1 MGQIMKKSYLLSFY
15 LLCISQLTACTSF
28 SSSTPDNALLSN
40 DEEYNYIDATDYSMG
55 NCGVNGISCSET
67 ALVNYTKTEADYR
80 VHTERTPRDHLYTK
94 AGVGNNLTATIRP
107 SVENDIVTESSNTKE
122 ELNFVTTSVEKT
134 EVKEA
139 TKEEY
144 IPVVDEGEFSK
155 TGALN
160 IETSITNT
168 EIVQEKASD
177 SETKTVSK
185 DDPVVLNNDT
195 PKTEDAGEVKTIIS
209 TNFVAETEEP
219 SKPVKA
225 ADLSEVTEN
234 TVAIADNINISKK
247 IITKTITEE
256 DGTIYELI
264 CQDADCTKIEQVK
277 QTIQGNEEQF
287 EIICEEDC
295 EEFMLADIDE
305 SIITSEFT
313 EESFDL
319 PTDLEEETPD
329 TEVEFEVVG
338 TDEDTQVLAELKVEE
353 TKVSDDT
360 VLTWEANE
368 GDNVRE
374 LLTKWSALSGWK
386 LLWNTNRNYTLSAG
400 VVFKG
405 KFADVSSALIRAFA
419 RARPAPIA
427 TYYKGNRVI
436 VVETMENEN
445 AY

>member
-15 LLCISQLTACTSF
+15 LLCISQLTACTSL
-28 SSSTPDNALLSN
+28 SSSTSDNELLSN
-40 DEEYNYIDATDYSMG
+40 NEEYIDATDYSMG
-55 NCGVNGISCSET
+55 NCGVNGISCSDT

-80 VHTERTPRDHLYTK
+80 AHTERTPRDHLYTK

-107 SVENDIVTESSNTKE
+107 SVENDIITETLEVQDKSNFETAFTEK
-122 ELNFVTTSVEKT
+122 VE
-134 EVKEA
+134 

-144 IPVVDEGEFSK
+144 IPVVDDGEFSK

-160 IETSITNT
+160 IETNTDNSNTSQIKTNNN
-168 EIVQEKASD
+168 KASD
-177 SETKTVSK
+177 LS
-185 DDPVVLNNDT
+185 D
-195 PKTEDAGEVKTIIS
+195 
-209 TNFVAETEEP
+209 VA
-219 SKPVKA
+219 
-225 ADLSEVTEN
+225 EN
-234 TVAIADNINISKK
+234 TVAIADNIDTSKK
-247 IITKTITEE
+247 VITKTITEE
-256 DGTIYELI
+256 DGTLYELV

-277 QTIQGNEEQF
+277 QTIQGNEEKF

-319 PTDLEEETPD
+319 PADLEEETLD
-329 TEVEFEVVG
+329 TEVEFKVVG
-338 TDEDTQVLAELKVEE
+338 TDEDKDAKVVAEVEAE
-353 TKVSDDT
+353 VTKVADNAI
-360 VLTWEANE
+360 LTWEANE
-368 GDNVRE
+368 GDNLRE
-374 LLTKWSALSGWK
+374 LLTKWCALSGWK

>member
-15 LLCISQLTACTSF
+15 LLCISQLTACTSL
-28 SSSTPDNALLSN
+28 SSSTSDNELLSN
-40 DEEYNYIDATDYSMG
+40 NEEYNYIDATDYSMG
-55 NCGVNGISCSET
+55 NCGVNGISCSDT

-80 VHTERTPRDHLYTK
+80 AHTERTPRDHLYTK

-107 SVENDIVTESSNTKE
+107 SVENDIITETLEVQDKSNFETAFAEK
-122 ELNFVTTSVEKT
+122 VE
-134 EVKEA
+134 

-144 IPVVDEGEFSK
+144 IPVVDDGEFSK

-160 IETSITNT
+160 IETNTDNSNTSQIKTNNNETQTAKNNKITVSTNT
-168 EIVQEKASD
+168 VDSKPEKASD
-177 SETKTVSK
+177 LS
-185 DDPVVLNNDT
+185 N
-195 PKTEDAGEVKTIIS
+195 
-209 TNFVAETEEP
+209 VA
-219 SKPVKA
+219 
-225 ADLSEVTEN
+225 EN
-234 TVAIADNINISKK
+234 TVAIADNIDTSKK

-256 DGTIYELI
+256 DGTLYELV

-277 QTIQGNEEQF
+277 QTIQGNEEKF

-319 PTDLEEETPD
+319 PADLEEETLD
-329 TEVEFEVVG
+329 TEVEFKVVG
-338 TDEDTQVLAELKVEE
+338 TDEDKDAKVVAEVEAE
-353 TKVSDDT
+353 VTKVADNAI
-360 VLTWEANE
+360 LTWEANE

-374 LLTKWSALSGWK
+374 LLTKWCALSGWK